1 MTISEAKALGRQV
14 INRALGLPLL
24 VIISAAVVVIA
35 ALLVL
40 AFGMSGPPYQALFE
54 GLTPAQGGAI
64 ITELQK
70 LGIPYRLEHA
80 GTIIEVPASEIG
92 LAKLQLAATGQPDTT
107 AGGSLKALESAPMT
121 ASQPAV
127 DAMRQQAL
135 EESLEQAIQGISGAS
150 TVRVMVALP
159 RETPFL
165 ETQPRPKASVLMAGV
180 PQPDAALGLAVAKLV
195 SGAVTG
201 LSPNDVVVATS
212 GGRILYPVSHTQDAN
227 RALAIQAQIEAAEEA
242 KIRSLLMPIF
252 GAADFRV
259 AVAADVQ
266 FAQKTIRSVV
276 YGPHSYAV
284 ASNTEKTKQVGRP
297 HLPMGIPGA
306 LSNQPPG
313 PTTAPLNPP
322 TPSPAAATGGAAG
335 NGGTAGNT
343 PAQPPQPVSTSSHG
357 RTQYDVDA
365 TQTESRPAGWQV
377 TGLSVSVVVNKPA
390 MAGTSAAAVRHL
402 IAATTTL
409 PVKTINVMAAQ
420 FVTAAAAPVLPAKG
434 TLLPTLL
441 RAGLLVIA
449 AIALLFG
456 LLLPSIRWLSSVRVV
471 VPSRVVPEL
480 VAFERQEAAAAE
492 QRSLDQAVERV
503 RLAAKNEPAAVARI
517 LQKWLE

>member
-1 MTISEAKALGRQV
+1 MTISDAKVLGR
-14 INRALGLPLL
+14 RAIDRVLGLPLL
-24 VIISAAVVVIA
+24 VIISAAVVLIA

-64 ITELQK
+64 ITQLQK
-70 LGIPYRLEHA
+70 LGIPYRLERS
-80 GTIIEVPASEIG
+80 GTIIEVPASDIG
-92 LAKLQLAATGQPDTT
+92 MAKLQLAATGEPGT
-107 AGGSLKALESAPMT
+107 ATGGSLKALESAPMT
-121 ASQPAV
+121 ASQPAI

-135 EESLEQAIQGISGAS
+135 EQSLEQAIQGISGAS
-150 TVRVMVALP
+150 TVRVLVALP

-165 ETQPRPKASVLMAGV
+165 ETQPRPKASVLLAGV
-180 PQPDAALGLAVAKLV
+180 PQPDNALGLAIAKLV
-195 SGAVTG
+195 AGAVTG
-201 LSPNDVVVATS
+201 LAPTDVVVATN
-212 GGRILYPVSHTQDAN
+212 GGRILYPVSNNQDAN

-242 KIRSLLMPIF
+242 KIRSLLTPIF

-259 AVAADVQ
+259 AVSADVQ

-276 YGPHSYAV
+276 YGPRSYPV
-284 ASNTEKTKQVGRP
+284 ASDTEESKQTGRP

-322 TPSPAAATGGAAG
+322 PTSSA
-335 NGGTAGNT
+335 TAGSTSGSGNSAAR
-343 PAQPPQPVSTSSHG
+343 PSQPPQPISTSHKG
-357 RTQYDVDA
+357 RTQYDVDV
-365 TQTESRPAGWQV
+365 TQTEAHPAGWQV
-377 TGLSVSVVVNKPA
+377 AGLSVSVVVNKAAMSGAPA
-390 MAGTSAAAVRHL
+390 AEIRHL

-409 PVKTINVMAAQ
+409 PVRTINVIAAQ
-420 FVTAAAAPVLPAKG
+420 FVASAAASALPAKG
-434 TLLPTLL
+434 LLLPTLL

-456 LLLPSIRWLSSVRVV
+456 LLLPSMRWFSNVRLA
-471 VPSRVVPEL
+471 PPRVVPDL
-480 VAFERQEAAAAE
+480 VAFERQESAAAE
-492 QRSLDQAVERV
+492 QRALDQALEQI
-503 RLAAKNEPAAVARI
+503 RLAAKNEPATVARI